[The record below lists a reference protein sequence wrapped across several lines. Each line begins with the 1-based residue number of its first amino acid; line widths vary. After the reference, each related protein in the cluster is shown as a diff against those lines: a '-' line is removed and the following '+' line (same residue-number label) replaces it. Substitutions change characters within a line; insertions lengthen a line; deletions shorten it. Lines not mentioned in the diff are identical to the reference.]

1 MVNPQSAQALLD
13 ETVVPAELLDAVTE
27 HAAAFDSGQAS
38 PRELFPSL
46 AAAGLLDLGAPFNQD
61 GALVTQAAVIASLAQ
76 RSLSA
81 AFALWG
87 HRMSVEGL
95 SLSGGSYAEKVL
107 PGLRAGTV
115 PGVSGMASAFKEY
128 AGAGDLA
135 LSLERDEQGRL
146 RLSGRLPW
154 ASNLYPDA
162 VVVSAAYGPEPD
174 SESGERS
181 RYVIAFPLDA
191 EGVQIGKDL
200 NLLALQGTASSYVTL
215 DQVVLG
221 QEQVL
226 SEDFQTFMT
235 RCRPTFSILQS
246 SFCLG
251 LATASIEHAAAG
263 ITGINEVFAEE
274 FQQLSAE
281 LAEAAA
287 NLADYARRVAT
298 GNPPPPRRVLELRME
313 TGRLAVAGSALEIRT
328 AGGKGYVRDSAP
340 NRRYR
345 EATFIPVQSP
355 SEAQL
360 RWELA
365 RSEP

>member
-1 MVNPQSAQALLD
+1 MTNRQSAQQPLAEVD
-13 ETVVPAELLDAVTE
+13 IPDELLAAVAE
-27 HAAAFDSGQAS
+27 RAAAYDSGEVS
-38 PRELFPSL
+38 CRDIFPQL
-46 AAAGLLDLGAPFNQD
+46 AAAGLLDLGAPLNKD
-61 GALVTQAAVIASLAQ
+61 GGLAEQAAVIAALAQ

-87 HRMSVEGL
+87 HRIAVEVL
-95 SLSGGSYAEKVL
+95 SLSGGSYAEKTL
-107 PGLRAGTV
+107 PGLLSGKV

-135 LSLERDEQGRL
+135 LSLERDEQDRL
-146 RLSGRLPW
+146 RLSGTLPW

-162 VVVSAAYGPEPD
+162 VAVTAAYGPEAD
-174 SESGERS
+174 SESGQRS

-200 NLLALQGTASSYVTL
+200 NLLALRGTASTYVTL
-215 DQVVLG
+215 DQVVLP

-226 SEDFQTFMT
+226 AEDFQTFMT
-235 RCRPTFSILQS
+235 RFRPTFSILQS

-251 LATASIEHAAAG
+251 LATASIQQAEPG
-263 ITGINEVFAEE
+263 ITGINEVFTEE

-281 LAEAAA
+281 LAEATSH
-287 NLADYARRVAT
+287 LADYARRVAT
-298 GNPPPPRRVLELRME
+298 DDPPQPRRVLELRME

-328 AGGKGYVRDSAP
+328 AGGKGYVITSDP

-365 RSEP
+365 RLDA